1 MTPEPSPA
9 ENSPGPDSGGL
20 GERPRPSS
28 RGAGVRRESPI
39 DLPKVEGFLI
49 EGVLGSG
56 ATGTVFSGV
65 QLAVDRPV
73 AIKFLHPDLC
83 SDKRAIVRLQRE
95 ARAAARL
102 GHPGIISAV
111 DMGVS
116 QGRWWYAMELVEGIS
131 LAERI
136 QEKGTLTEREAIRL
150 FVPIV
155 DALEHAHGMGVI
167 HRDVKPAN
175 ILIDG
180 RGRARL
186 VDLGLA
192 WAETDPRVTSGGTL
206 GTPHYISPEQAR
218 SPSDVDGRSDIWSL
232 GATLFHALTGRPPF
246 VGESVAEVLSAVLH
260 QPLPDP
266 RTIMPGLSKGMR
278 LVLRKCLSQDPNL
291 RYRTPLD
298 LLKDLE
304 RMRERRAPKVRA
316 DELEPL
322 TDDPGRALRLAGIV
336 ALVLVAIGGWVAWW
350 QPWSGPVD
358 QGTRSMD
365 VSEWPALDEV
375 RRGLESNTIS
385 LRRSEESL
393 TLLASPSLG
402 GGPPSGLLGD
412 LALLRLEW
420 DRRLDAA
427 LDALLTEGSVHMSR
441 VLSGGDLAEAALY
454 LEQELPR
461 RMIKATGY
469 SSIEECPQSFS
480 GKQHALLMW
489 QGLVDQVTTA
499 RAAGIARVVKDLER
513 YRLEVLHPRVQGL
526 VAAARYRDAL
536 DVLGDP
542 SMDWLSKTR
551 AAAMR
556 LDGGDLERA
565 LQSDALHSAL
575 YRDRDDVR
583 NRWLLVDGELVAF
596 LIKEAG
602 KNEGQMYGGEAFGL
616 AWSQE
621 LERRGVIAEQLP
633 HDSEWRSAKTYESM
647 HRGLVEQETNL
658 QREQTQD
665 FFRKESNRSL
675 GFASQREFGAARD
688 TWAGVLEQPGS
699 LSDMEVAHLRMREMD
714 LLASSM
720 ELVARVV
727 RGQGEMTLE
736 VKGIPRSGICTE
748 TEDPLMRPF
757 RLLDRVTGVTH
768 LFALTGSVKAQA
780 LPSSQRVV
788 LVSGGD
794 LERLLLDGLSL
805 PPDDGTKRVLDAS
818 EAPLALALL
827 RFHVG
832 DPALAPL
839 PSPGQ
844 TMGGPDAALWADLEH
859 RVAAIRSSRERLA
872 ADQQGRMDK
881 ALMRLREQFAGGATS
896 LTALQVSYGDF
907 LQRYDDLIST
917 ELRQEL
923 EELFGSLT
931 RAPARVIP
939 EDLFPGAQ
947 IVRDRRGALQRVR
960 FDFVEGS
967 SQGWLPGLWST
978 DGDGLVLRAGTPGDH
993 AFLRETNAARLDL
1006 APAFNVDERIV
1017 VRFHLEPLGVG
1028 EPDNELCLTVAGMH
1042 VFFVDRKSDPFMAY
1056 VAGTLEKALTSLRR
1070 GKLRS
1075 LAKFEGFPSTQPT
1088 TVEISLQPRTMVL
1101 EEVRV
1106 GGRRLSL
1113 GGVRRSSG
1121 REGRGLLAVR
1131 SRVPIRVL
1139 WIEVE
1144 ARERDE

>member
-1 MTPEPSPA
+1 
-9 ENSPGPDSGGL
+9 
-20 GERPRPSS
+20 
-28 RGAGVRRESPI
+28 
-39 DLPKVEGFLI
+39 
-49 EGVLGSG
+49 
-56 ATGTVFSGV
+56 
-65 QLAVDRPV
+65 
-73 AIKFLHPDLC
+73 
-83 SDKRAIVRLQRE
+83 
-95 ARAAARL
+95 
-102 GHPGIISAV
+102 
-111 DMGVS
+111 
-116 QGRWWYAMELVEGIS
+116 
-131 LAERI
+131 
-136 QEKGTLTEREAIRL
+136 
-150 FVPIV
+150 
-155 DALEHAHGMGVI
+155 
-167 HRDVKPAN
+167 
-175 ILIDG
+175 
-180 RGRARL
+180 
-186 VDLGLA
+186 
-192 WAETDPRVTSGGTL
+192 
-206 GTPHYISPEQAR
+206 
-218 SPSDVDGRSDIWSL
+218 
-232 GATLFHALTGRPPF
+232 
-246 VGESVAEVLSAVLH
+246 
-260 QPLPDP
+260 
-266 RTIMPGLSKGMR
+266 
-278 LVLRKCLSQDPNL
+278 
-291 RYRTPLD
+291 
-298 LLKDLE
+298 
-304 RMRERRAPKVRA
+304 
-316 DELEPL
+316 
-322 TDDPGRALRLAGIV
+322 
-336 ALVLVAIGGWVAWW
+336 
-350 QPWSGPVD
+350 
-358 QGTRSMD
+358 
-365 VSEWPALDEV
+365 
-375 RRGLESNTIS
+375 
-385 LRRSEESL
+385 
-393 TLLASPSLG
+393 
-402 GGPPSGLLGD
+402 
-412 LALLRLEW
+412 
-420 DRRLDAA
+420 
-427 LDALLTEGSVHMSR
+427 
-441 VLSGGDLAEAALY
+441 
-454 LEQELPR
+454 
-461 RMIKATGY
+461 
-469 SSIEECPQSFS
+469 
-480 GKQHALLMW
+480 
-489 QGLVDQVTTA
+489 
-499 RAAGIARVVKDLER
+499 
-513 YRLEVLHPRVQGL
+513 
-526 VAAARYRDAL
+526 
-536 DVLGDP
+536 
-542 SMDWLSKTR
+542 
-551 AAAMR
+551 
-556 LDGGDLERA
+556 
-565 LQSDALHSAL
+565 
-575 YRDRDDVR
+575 
-583 NRWLLVDGELVAF
+583 
-596 LIKEAG
+596 
-602 KNEGQMYGGEAFGL
+602 
-616 AWSQE
+616 
-621 LERRGVIAEQLP
+621 
-633 HDSEWRSAKTYESM
+633 
-647 HRGLVEQETNL
+647 
-658 QREQTQD
+658 
-665 FFRKESNRSL
+665 
-675 GFASQREFGAARD
+675 
-688 TWAGVLEQPGS
+688 
-699 LSDMEVAHLRMREMD
+699 
-714 LLASSM
+714 
-720 ELVARVV
+720 
-727 RGQGEMTLE
+727 
-736 VKGIPRSGICTE
+736 
-748 TEDPLMRPF
+748 MRPF

-768 LFALTGSVKAQA
+768 LFALTGSVKARA